1 MGQEWIQVLKKG
13 NKAFKQQEY
22 SQASELFTEVLAEA
36 KRNLRQV
43 TVLSG
48 ENIEAVQEFCFC
60 SKVAGNALLKNGQV
74 SEAERKY
81 LLAAEELKPFIS
93 NLNNPL
99 PYRALVL
106 TEFKS
111 LFYKLADLYISNEQV
126 DRLNAYVEKNA
137 PMLKKW
143 AEDLQLISQS
153 VKNLN

>member
-13 NKAFKQQEY
+13 NKAFEQQRY

-43 TVLSG
+43 IVLSG
-48 ENIEAVQEFCFC
+48 ENIKAVQEFCLC
-60 SKVAGNALLKNGQV
+60 SRVAGDALLKDGRV
-74 SEAERKY
+74 AEAERIY
-81 LLAAEELKPFIS
+81 LTAADTLKPFIS

-111 LFYKLADLYISNEQV
+111 MFYELADLYISNEQV
-126 DRLNAYVEKNA
+126 GRLHAYVEKNI

-143 AEDLQLISQS
+143 AGELHMLSQPDR
-153 VKNLN
+153 NLN